1 MVPGFTNSQKTRPLL
16 ISKLESYF
24 RERSVEVRS
33 LRFMDELAVFI
44 WDGNKV
50 AAMKGYNDD
59 LVMAMSIGLW
69 VRDTALKLRQQSMEL
84 NRSMLGGITRI
95 GGSQNVYKSQTVSSQ
110 EAWQMTTG
118 KITDKK
124 EDLTWL
130 L

>member
-1 MVPGFTNSQKTRPLL
+1 M

-33 LRFMDELAVFI
+33 IRFMDELAVFI

-84 NRSMLGGITRI
+84 NRSMVGGISRV
-95 GGSQNVYKSQTVSSQ
+95 GASQNVYRPQSLKSQET
-110 EAWQMTTG
+110 WQMNVGLTN
-118 KITDKK
+118 DKK

>member
-1 MVPGFTNSQKTRPLL
+1 LS
-16 ISKLESYF
+16 
-24 RERSVEVRS
+24 
-33 LRFMDELAVFI
+33 VFI

-69 VRDTALKLRQQSMEL
+69 VRDTALKLRQQSMDL
-84 NRSMLGGITRI
+84 NRSMLGGITKI
-95 GGSQNVYKSQTVSSQ
+95 GGSQNIYKAQSMNSKES
-110 EAWQMTTG
+110 WQMTTG